1 VADHSTTDHAQHDGH
16 DHEHG
21 ISHVTP
27 VPLMIGV
34 FVSLLALTWITV
46 AVTAIDLG
54 YAGNI
59 ILGMFIATIKA
70 TLVALYFMHLRWEK
84 PLNVIVATSSLLFAL
99 LFVAITLMDRG
110 EYRQDIIWGDEESQ
124 EIVQ

>member
-1 VADHSTTDHAQHDGH
+1 VADHRTTDDHHDGH
-16 DHEHG
+16 DDHG
-21 ISHVTP
+21 LSHVTP
-27 VPLMIGV
+27 VRLMIGV
-34 FVSLLALTWITV
+34 FVTLLALTWITV
-46 AVTAIDLG
+46 AVTTIDLG

-110 EYRQDIIWGDEESQ
+110 EYRHDIIWGDVESQ